1 LDRKRLEDR
10 IHSLLAKAINTTE
23 AEELETVIANLRAAL
38 NEHIQR
44 LREMAA
50 ARPPSPRRRDT
61 D

>member
-44 LREMAA
+44 REMAA
-50 ARPPSPRRRDT
+50 ARPPAPRRRDT